1 MSQLTSA
8 LFVALSCVPVFA
20 ALPVVPAKDQA
31 ALLKA
36 SDPKLAANKKAAYD
50 FFRIVLRGRH
60 LDQAEKYMKVDYM
73 QHNPNADTGIKG
85 FKEYFEK
92 LGGPTDIPNTL
103 DGLVAIQ
110 AEGDYVTLSF
120 VREYDDPAA
129 SAKASLA
136 VRMTISDPT
145 GYGVQGARRVRSQ
158 GAARL
163 GRRTAAWPRGIRRS
177 EPRAGSVDR
186 RSCLG
191 LPPDSAAPR
200 RNPLC
205 PPAKSPVPL
214 PPAPSRRPRVPNRR
228 SPRQPTA

>member
-129 SAKASLA
+129 AGKKYTTTWFDMFRFENGKIAEHWDHVPKDPKA
-136 VRMTISDPT
+136 
-145 GYGVQGARRVRSQ
+145 QHF
-158 GAARL
+158 
-163 GRRTAAWPRGIRRS
+163 
-177 EPRAGSVDR
+177 
-186 RSCLG
+186 
-191 LPPDSAAPR
+191 
-200 RNPLC
+200 NPNTET
-205 PPAKSPVPL
+205 KK
-214 PPAPSRRPRVPNRR
+214 
-228 SPRQPTA
+228 